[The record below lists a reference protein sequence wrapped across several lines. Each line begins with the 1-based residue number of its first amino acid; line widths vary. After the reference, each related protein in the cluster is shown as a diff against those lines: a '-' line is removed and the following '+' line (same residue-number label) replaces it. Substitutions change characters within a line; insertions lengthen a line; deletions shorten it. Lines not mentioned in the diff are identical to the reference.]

1 MTRKRWRSTM
11 TTGETNNN
19 MRAAA
24 VWMMV
29 LCGAAQAQVA
39 VRAAKIYT
47 MAGAPI
53 SDGVVLI
60 RDGKIE
66 RVGAASSVAIPA
78 GYQVINAK
86 VATPGLVD
94 AHGTVGLTGYLNQ
107 PQDQYMLEKSAPIQP
122 ELRAIDAYDGRDRL
136 VAYVRGF
143 GVTTMHTGHG
153 PGELISGE
161 TMVVKTAYDNADRAA
176 IVPLAMVAA
185 TLGNGARA
193 EGPGKSPGTRAKMI
207 AMLREEFLKA
217 QDYAKKRAQT
227 GAGKEPPA
235 RDLRLEMVAR
245 VVNGETP
252 LLVTVNRANDIV
264 TALRLGNEF
273 HVKMV
278 LDSAAEA
285 YLVLP
290 EIKASG
296 YPVILHPTMY
306 RANGDTENMSM
317 TTAAQLKKAG
327 IPFALQS
334 GYEGY
339 VPKTRVVLFEAA
351 IAAANGL
358 SFDDALASI
367 TIEAARII
375 GVGNRVGSLE
385 AGKDGDVA
393 LYDGDP
399 FEYTT
404 HCTNVVIDGKAF
416 PGERY

>member
-1 MTRKRWRSTM
+1 MIF
-11 TTGETNNN
+11 
-19 MRAAA
+19 
-24 VWMMV
+24 
-29 LCGAAQAQVA
+29 CGAAQAQIA
-39 VRAAKIYT
+39 VRADKVYT

-60 RDGKIE
+60 RGNKIE
-66 RVGAASSVAIPA
+66 RVGPASAVAIPS
-78 GYQVINAK
+78 GYQLVQAK
-86 VATPGLVD
+86 IATPGLVD

-107 PQDQYMLEKSAPIQP
+107 PQDQDMLERSAPIQP

-143 GVTTMHTGHG
+143 GVTTVHTGHG

-161 TMVVKTAYDNADRAA
+161 TMVVKTAYDNADQAA
-176 IVPLAMVAA
+176 ILPLAMVAA

-193 EGPGKSPGTRAKMI
+193 EQPGKSPGTRAKMI

-217 QDYAKKRAQT
+217 QDYSKKRAQQT
-227 GAGKEPPA
+227 PGKETP

-264 TALRLGNEF
+264 TALRLAREF
-273 HVKMV
+273 HLKMV

-306 RANGDTENMSM
+306 RAVGDTENLSM
-317 TTAAQLKKAG
+317 TTAAKLKQAG

-334 GYEGY
+334 GYEAY
-339 VPKTRVVLFEAA
+339 VPKTRVVLFEAGV
-351 IAAANGL
+351 AAANGL

-367 TIEAARII
+367 TIDAARII
-375 GVGNRVGSLE
+375 GVANRVGSLQ
-385 AGKDGDVA
+385 AGKDADIA
-393 LYDGDP
+393 MYDGDP

-404 HCTNVVIDGKAF
+404 HCTGVVIDGKTF